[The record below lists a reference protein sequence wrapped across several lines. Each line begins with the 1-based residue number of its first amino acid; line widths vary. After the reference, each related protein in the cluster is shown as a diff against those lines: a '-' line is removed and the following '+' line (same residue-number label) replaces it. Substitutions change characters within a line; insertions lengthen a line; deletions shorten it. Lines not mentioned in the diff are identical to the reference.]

1 LFFGIVAKP
10 DRVASQQKGAC
21 RSPTSITDMDFG
33 EFRPDV
39 HLLDGL
45 SRAAEQKRRAWIRLN
60 NTRMLVFVA
69 HLLRSWRQIGPIY
82 LIVNLLP

>member
-1 LFFGIVAKP
+1 
-10 DRVASQQKGAC
+10 
-21 RSPTSITDMDFG
+21 MDFG
-33 EFRPDV
+33 EFPPDV
-39 HLLDGL
+39 HLLDAL

-69 HLLRSWRQIGPIY
+69 QLLRSWRQIGPIY